1 MTVSHDPYR
10 CPACNSTRTRS
21 MRIVVATGTR
31 IGRSVGRRVTVGARG
46 WWSVAASD
54 WNWTSRT
61 ALAARYSPAS
71 PIGLGGIL
79 VLTLL
84 GTLISGMTGAALG
97 LVLGIVL
104 RDWLTPEVPDGFV
117 CLRCGCEFPAS

>member
-1 MTVSHDPYR
+1 MSSRPSTSSVAGTREAHITASHAPYR
-10 CPACNSTRTRS
+10 RPACNPTPPRSTR
-21 MRIVVATGTR
+21 IAVAPRPR

-54 WNWTSRT
+54 WNWASRT

-84 GTLISGMTGAALG
+84 GALISGMTGAALG
-97 LVLGIVL
+97 LVLGIV
-104 RDWLTPEVPDGFV
+104 
-117 CLRCGCEFPAS
+117 